1 MLIGTR
7 GMKWSVIQF
16 KQRKGHGGDGRWREG
31 EVVLVPPGVSYC
43 GLLAALAYQN
53 DSQRSF
59 FSKKQQNKCTY
70 LHQLNASL

>member
-7 GMKWSVIQF
+7 GMKWSVIEF

-43 GLLAALAYQN
+43 GLLAALACQN
-53 DSQRSF
+53 DS
-59 FSKKQQNKCTY
+59 
-70 LHQLNASL
+70 